1 MEHGE
6 LALLRTL
13 MDKDFYDSNKGIHTP
28 DKLFTKDVRKVK
40 QTIDYAMN
48 QFDKNLNFSELE
60 GLFFT
65 RETLTT
71 ANKDSYKRLFDKL
84 REERPMN
91 QEVAQEVMSNLFQQ
105 VVGEEVANLG
115 FDYVNGTANT
125 LEPMRKILDS
135 YQDDFTPNLKIE
147 WEDISIDTLLD
158 AAEIQSQ
165 WTFNIPSLKRKVE
178 GISGGHFIIVGA
190 RPNTGKTSF
199 HASLVAAPDGFAHQ
213 GAKCIILCNEER
225 YDRVAGRYLC
235 AASSMSLKE
244 VKENKAL
251 AASRYS
257 PVHNNVKVKDS
268 MNKDLAWVEAVIKH
282 NQPDIVILDMGD
294 KFALK
299 TSDKSDIYLKD
310 AAIHARNIAK
320 QYNCAVIWMSQL
332 SAAAEGVV
340 RVDQSMLEGSKT
352 GKAAEADLMLLI
364 SKNALVVN
372 EGATEQEEDTQRHL
386 VVAKNK
392 LTGGW
397 HGTIHCN
404 LDGERS
410 QYTV

>member
-1 MEHGE
+1 ME
-6 LALLRTL
+6 LALIRTL
-13 MDKDFYDSNKGIHTP
+13 MNKEFYERHKGIRCP
-28 DKLFTKDVRKVK
+28 DKIFTKDVRKVK
-40 QTIDYAMN
+40 QALDYAMLTYDSNLTPADLEAIFFSTN
-48 QFDKNLNFSELE
+48 QS
-60 GLFFT
+60 
-65 RETLTT
+65 LTT
-71 ANKDSYKRLFDKL
+71 SNKEIYKTLFKRL
-84 REERPMN
+84 RNEQPMN
-91 QEVAQEVMSNLFQQ
+91 HNISEEVLSKLFQQ

>member
-1 MEHGE
+1 ME
-6 LALLRTL
+6 LALIRTL
-13 MDKDFYDSNKGIHTP
+13 MNKEFYERHKGIRCP
-28 DKLFTKDVRKVK
+28 DKIFTKDVRKVK
-40 QTIDYAMN
+40 QALDYAMLTYDSNLTPADLEAIFFSTN
-48 QFDKNLNFSELE
+48 QS
-60 GLFFT
+60 
-65 RETLTT
+65 LTT
-71 ANKDSYKRLFDKL
+71 SNKEIYKTLFKRL
-84 REERPMN
+84 RNEQPMN
-91 QEVAQEVMSNLFQQ
+91 HNISEEVLSKLFQQ

-410 QYTV
+410 QYLV

>member
-1 MEHGE
+1 MME
-6 LALLRTL
+6 LALIRTL
-13 MDKDFYDSNKGIHTP
+13 MNKEFYERHKGIRCP
-28 DKLFTKDVRKVK
+28 DKIFTKDVRKVK
-40 QTIDYAMN
+40 QALDYAMLTYDSNLTPADLEAIFFSTN
-48 QFDKNLNFSELE
+48 QS
-60 GLFFT
+60 
-65 RETLTT
+65 LTT
-71 ANKDSYKRLFDKL
+71 SNKEIYKTLFKRL
-84 REERPMN
+84 RNEQPMN
-91 QEVAQEVMSNLFQQ
+91 HNISEEVLSKLFQQ

-332 SAAAEGVV
+332 SAAAEG
-340 RVDQSMLEGSKT
+340 
-352 GKAAEADLMLLI
+352 
-364 SKNALVVN
+364 
-372 EGATEQEEDTQRHL
+372 
-386 VVAKNK
+386 
-392 LTGGW
+392 
-397 HGTIHCN
+397 
-404 LDGERS
+404 
-410 QYTV
+410 